1 MSETEEAAS
10 SGTVRSRPT
19 WAIVALAFSLV
30 GTAGSLYLSLGLG
43 LKACPLCF
51 YQRSFMMGTFAV
63 LALGLA
69 VDRRQ
74 PRLYCLLSLPLAFAG
89 GGVALFHEYL
99 VVTGVLECP
108 EGLLGLGSSPVQS
121 LASFTLTVT
130 AVVAGVLASGSGP
143 WSRGVPIS
151 GATIL
156 GLLLAWASIAGSP
169 PLPPAPKA
177 PYDSLKQPL
186 DMCRPPYRPGSRLGR
201 TERH

>member
-1 MSETEEAAS
+1 MTEMDDS
-10 SGTVRSRPT
+10 SRSGRGWSQAT

-51 YQRSFMMGTFAV
+51 YQRSFMMSTFAV

-74 PRLYCLLSLPLAFAG
+74 PRLHCLLSLPLALAG

-108 EGLLGLGSSPVQS
+108 KGFLGLGTSPTQS
-121 LASFTLTVT
+121 LAVFALTIT
-130 AVVAGVLASGSGP
+130 AVVAGVLAGGSGAP
-143 WSRGVPIS
+143 LRAVPVS
-151 GATIL
+151 GAAIL
-156 GLLLAWASIAGSP
+156 GLSLAWASIAGSP

-177 PYDSLKQPL
+177 PYDSVGQPL
-186 DMCRPPYRPGSRLGR
+186 DMCRPPYHVNQQAGETARR
-201 TERH
+201 

>member
-1 MSETEEAAS
+1 
-10 SGTVRSRPT
+10 
-19 WAIVALAFSLV
+19 V

-74 PRLYCLLSLPLAFAG
+74 PRLYCLLSLPLALAG

-108 EGLLGLGSSPVQS
+108 RGFLGLGTSPAQS
-121 LASFTLTVT
+121 LAIFTLTVT
-130 AVVAGVLASGSGP
+130 VVVAGVLARGSDP
-143 WSRGVPIS
+143 SSRAVSIS
-151 GATIL
+151 GAAML

-177 PYDSLKQPL
+177 PYDPVKQPL
-186 DMCRPPYRPGSRLGR
+186 DMCRPRYHLGNQAGG